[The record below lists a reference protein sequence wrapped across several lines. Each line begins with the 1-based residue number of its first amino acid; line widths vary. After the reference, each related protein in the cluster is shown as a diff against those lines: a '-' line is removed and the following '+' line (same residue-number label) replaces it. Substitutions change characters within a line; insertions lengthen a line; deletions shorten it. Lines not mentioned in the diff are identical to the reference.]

1 MFKKWPTLRS
11 LRKRM
16 WRQDHNLPFLS
27 SALAMDP
34 ALLRSVERSKNRGR
48 KCVLKLLVIENYSQQ
63 FIAGDYE
70 KLAGLGPW
78 IVAEIGKLLPGYY
91 REKDILGIFQNRSD
105 EFVLLLTAAD
115 SDTFLELEYRIN
127 GFREQLEER
136 LMPRAKALTGSPIT
150 FGTGIF
156 ELENHPASI
165 EAMLA
170 IGYYYTRAMATRQI
184 PPSFNQTRSELLDIL
199 DRQRIDVLAQPIMDL
214 GTGDIFGWEILTRGP
229 AGSPYY
235 KPTDL
240 FEMAFSA
247 DLLSRLELMVIK
259 RAFREIAERGIREPV
274 FINVTAVSLAN
285 RLIYAEVLEYL
296 KLYPGV
302 RPDQIFF
309 EITERHPIKD
319 YRQMSEIIHGYRAHG
334 FRFAID
340 DAGAGYSSLQ
350 TISELVP
357 DIIKIDRSLIQDIDQ
372 GIVKKSL
379 LKALIHF
386 ARDIECEVIAEG
398 IERQEEADILLQHQ
412 VTKAQGYYFAKPAPL
427 QICTDA
433 LRDIKEKIQMF
444 AGGTGDPGNQLA

>member
-1 MFKKWPTLRS
+1 MFRKWPVFRNN
-11 LRKRM
+11 RKRM
-16 WRQDHNLPFLS
+16 WRRNRNMPFLS
-27 SALAMDP
+27 SALALDT
-34 ALLRSVERSKNRGR
+34 ALLRTLKQCRSKGR
-48 KCVLKLLVIENYSQQ
+48 KCVMKLLVIEGYSQQ
-63 FIAGDYE
+63 FIAGDVE
-70 KLAGLGPW
+70 KLADAGQR
-78 IVAEIGKLLPGYY
+78 ITAEIGTLLPEYY
-91 REKDILGIFQNRSD
+91 QETDIVGIRQNRSD
-105 EFVLLLTAAD
+105 EFVLFVVANDAD
-115 SDTFLELEYRIN
+115 TYLDLAYRTDQ
-127 GFREQLEER
+127 FRDELEER
-136 LMPRAKALTGSPIT
+136 LKPWAREVTGYPLT
-150 FGTGIF
+150 FGSGLF
-156 ELENHPASI
+156 ELEKHPASI
-165 EAMLA
+165 EAMLS
-170 IGYYYTRAMATRQI
+170 IGYHYARAMATRQI

-247 DLLSRLELMVIK
+247 DLLNRLELMVIK
-259 RAFREIAERGIREPV
+259 RAFREIAERGIRDPI
-274 FINVTAVSLAN
+274 FINVTSVSLAN
-285 RLIYAEVLEYL
+285 QLIYAEVMDYL
-296 KLYPGV
+296 DLYPGV
-302 RPDQIFF
+302 RPEQIIF

-319 YRQMSEIIHGYRAHG
+319 YRQMSEVMEGYRSHG

-340 DAGAGYSSLQ
+340 DAGTGYSSLQ

-379 LKALIHF
+379 LKALIRF
-386 ARDIECEVIAEG
+386 AEEIECELIAEG

-433 LRDIKEKIQMF
+433 VREIKQKIHVLT
-444 AGGTGDPGNQLA
+444 GGAGNQMA